1 MNRGPKRFTPTTF
14 ILVVLLIGAVM
25 GISILVNPR
34 PPMPEA
40 PPSPE
45 QIALQKKQSETT
57 AATEKENMMK
67 KMREEKIRMSEASK
81 FASKIGSST
90 PIVKNPDAIDVDNK
104 FFRDHAPGSAG
115 QKQEAVNLI
124 EQKKQFKAYQ
134 EVIKTQRTAPVEPTK

>member
-14 ILVVLLIGAVM
+14 ILIVLLIGAVM

-34 PPMPEA
+34 PAMPEA

-45 QIALQKKQSETT
+45 QLAVQQKQSETT

-67 KMREEKIRMSEASK
+67 KMQEEKRRMAESSK
-81 FASKIGSST
+81 LASKIGIST

-115 QKQEAVNLI
+115 QKQEAANFI

-134 EVIKTQRTAPVEPTK
+134 EVIKSQRAAPVEPKK

>member
-34 PPMPEA
+34 PAMPEA

-45 QIALQKKQSETT
+45 QVAVQQKQSEAS

-67 KMREEKIRMSEASK
+67 KMREEKIRMAESSK
-81 FASKIGSST
+81 LSRKLGSTT
-90 PIVKNPDAIDVDNK
+90 PVVKNPDAIDVDNK

-115 QKQEAVNLI
+115 QKQEAANLV
-124 EQKKQFKAYQ
+124 ELKKQFKAYQ
-134 EVIKTQRTAPVEPTK
+134 AVIKTQQVAPAEPTK